1 MQTSIN
7 NRNPMHHIKK
17 DAYKNFEGKDN
28 IIFGDAEL
36 PYIPRLR
43 AWAIPGGKYIINK
56 QDALDYAVKMHTY
69 MKDMKAIRFK
79 RKQRWYLQ

>member
-1 MQTSIN
+1 
-7 NRNPMHHIKK
+7 MHHIKK

-43 AWAIPGGKYIINK
+43 AWAIPDGKYITNK
-56 QDALDYAVKMHTY
+56 QDALDYAVKMHKY
-69 MKDMKAIRFK
+69 MKDMKAVRFK
-79 RKQRWYLQ
+79 RKQKWYLQ

>member
-7 NRNPMHHIKK
+7 NRNTMHHIKK

-36 PYIPRLR
+36 PYNPRLN
-43 AWAIPGGKYIINK
+43 AWAIPDNKYISNR

-69 MKDMKAIRFK
+69 MKAVRLK

>member
-1 MQTSIN
+1 
-7 NRNPMHHIKK
+7 MHHIKK

-36 PYIPRLR
+36 PYSPRLK
-43 AWAIPGGKYIINK
+43 AWAIPNNGYITDK

-69 MKDMKAIRFK
+69 MKGARLK